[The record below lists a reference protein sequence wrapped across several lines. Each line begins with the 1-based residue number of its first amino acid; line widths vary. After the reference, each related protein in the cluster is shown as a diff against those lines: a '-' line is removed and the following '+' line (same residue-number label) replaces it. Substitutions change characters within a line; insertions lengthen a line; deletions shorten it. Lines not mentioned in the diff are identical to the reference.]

1 MTYWNFQVWI
11 AVKNCWATIQSSF
24 QKCQLV
30 FLRIGLMLSQLTIF
44 FSTKLWTLGIAYHE
58 RSSSKRWGFNHHWN
72 PELGALVL
80 VHSRAQNH
88 DKIQMVTV
96 TRMPGS
102 PPKKLL
108 VDCKFSTIF
117 FLLCMEYNYILKTI
131 VGASSLRGIT
141 GEKRCFVFP
150 VFFTNF
156 RPSPP
161 QNAQVF
167 QVFFFFSLTRCLIH
181 FLNSSSPLRKRAGWW
196 DRISLLEI
204 WWGEWKAREKVWI
217 TCFFSSFGYKKVSL
231 Q

>member
-150 VFFTNF
+150 VFFHELQAFTTAKRTGF
-156 RPSPP
+156 PGLFLLFPDQVLDPFPQLIFTPP
-161 QNAQVF
+161 QEGRLVGSDFFAGNLVGRMKGQGKGMNNL
-167 QVFFFFSLTRCLIH
+167 FFFVFWVQ
-181 FLNSSSPLRKRAGWW
+181 KG
-196 DRISLLEI
+196 
-204 WWGEWKAREKVWI
+204 
-217 TCFFSSFGYKKVSL
+217 
-231 Q
+231 